1 MLLCSKEESILH
13 SLPSFA
19 SFSWACSGL
28 ATIYFHSHQLRG
40 KWKKEEVHEVDYV
53 NLPAFFVKQITT
65 NIFGQNETHILGMEF
80 DDPDNARLSLT
91 AICIFPK

>member
-1 MLLCSKEESILH
+1 MRLTML
-13 SLPSFA
+13 
-19 SFSWACSGL
+19 
-28 ATIYFHSHQLRG
+28 IYQL
-40 KWKKEEVHEVDYV
+40 
-53 NLPAFFVKQITT
+53 FFFMKQITT